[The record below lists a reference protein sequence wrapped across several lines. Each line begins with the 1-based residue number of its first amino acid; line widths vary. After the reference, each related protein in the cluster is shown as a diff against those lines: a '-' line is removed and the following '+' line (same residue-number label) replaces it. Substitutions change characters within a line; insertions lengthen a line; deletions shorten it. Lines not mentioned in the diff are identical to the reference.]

1 MGMCGCGSGDVY
13 RCVVC
18 IAGGAFAFDGTTWG
32 ALGYEGRGRRDR
44 GKGTFKTSGGVT
56 HIFVAEKLGIP
67 GHCCPEHVHDIGFWC
82 YHTDTAAPTPA
93 LAAAPAHMCIGHT
106 CDCHPPTPSLF
117 EMAAA
122 RKRARAG
129 GAGATPTSVHV
140 ATPPTPPSAHPDVF
154 VEDDF
159 LRCVRTFIGADWLAA
174 DVELLDTST
183 LEAVTR
189 GKPPATDFER
199 ARNMYT
205 HRRTYR
211 IRYRSSGDRALSRER
226 ARDTQLR
233 LREALVKQLP
243 VLLT

>member
-1 MGMCGCGSGDVY
+1 MFNYDATTAIGRTVGWHLTLPMSRWSVGSL
-13 RCVVC
+13 
-18 IAGGAFAFDGTTWG
+18 ILG
-32 ALGYEGRGRRDR
+32 AL
-44 GKGTFKTSGGVT
+44 T
-56 HIFVAEKLGIP
+56 

-93 LAAAPAHMCIGHT
+93 LAAAPAHMCIGHA

-159 LRCVRTFIGADWLAA
+159 LRCVRTFIGADWLGVSQCPPRPLVIG
-174 DVELLDTST
+174 VETAMSC
-183 LEAVTR
+183 
-189 GKPPATDFER
+189 
-199 ARNMYT
+199 
-205 HRRTYR
+205 
-211 IRYRSSGDRALSRER
+211 
-226 ARDTQLR
+226 
-233 LREALVKQLP
+233 
-243 VLLT
+243 